1 MVLLPQLPPSSWVL
15 RMNNSFTYIL
25 RHAQLLSSTL
35 VCCGVMFGYQCFIFI
50 HREFSNIAYYIYT
63 HTCTQRYIYTCRHS
77 PAPRQLFH
85 MGSGMDPHLCL
96 DQQSRSSRGWWGG
109 QSQVLTAP
117 EPGLFQGKA
126 LCNWLVFFLSF
137 SPCASPTPRNLCTK
151 AVAGN
156 VGKELHLKEKGNGS
170 HGLTLGPS
178 FHEDPAAWILA
189 PFQDV
194 WPVTLRPKGLGRTR
208 GLGSGGYRL
217 CLGSG
222 VLSLLRKPKGRGSGD
237 TQASSSSS
245 SSSPPPP
252 ALRLSLLSVRRC
264 GHADSFFFLELGRSA
279 PTGPGE
285 LWLQAP
291 DAVVA
296 QSIHETVLAAMKRLG
311 DGSAGGR
318 AEPLPRDPPT
328 SAYRPSTSQPYATLA
343 SAAQSS
349 GPSHCRGL
357 GERRG
362 KATLQTP
369 ATAASQ
375 PEGLE
380 RGGGY
385 IAMGAQSDYEP
396 MGGGEAGGYMVM
408 APPRLA
414 ASAPAAPHHPLQG
427 CGGSEYVPM
436 SRSLPGSSPSSS
448 LPRSYEL
455 GAGGPGPSFQGPR
468 RSIGERWGPAAA
480 HSSLQP
486 PSELAGEYV
495 CIKYVAPDYLGM
507 GSAIQE
513 APNGHLNYVDLDLI
527 PPLEARG
534 DAPGSVRNRQHS
546 YACIEFQNL
555 REAPGLPCVSSRPKN
570 QSPAPGRQSKRAEVP
585 GVLPLLPPKSAVPL
599 PS

>member
-1 MVLLPQLPPSSWVL
+1 MKPGGGGPPAAPDSETAGLPLVLPRPWGCPADVRLCGHLRKQKSQRRRFFVL
-15 RMNNSFTYIL
+15 RADPPRLECYESEKKFRAGRAPPKLSVSLAGACTISKRVDARQ
-25 RHAQLLSSTL
+25 RHLIVLYTRDRSLGVAAACEAEQQAWYSALLEA
-35 VCCGVMFGYQCFIFI
+35 
-50 HREFSNIAYYIYT
+50 RA
-63 HTCTQRYIYTCRHS
+63 
-77 PAPRQLFH
+77 A
-85 MGSGMDPHLCL
+85 
-96 DQQSRSSRGWWGG
+96 
-109 QSQVLTAP
+109 A
-117 EPGLFQGKA
+117 
-126 LCNWLVFFLSF
+126 
-137 SPCASPTPRNLCTK
+137 
-151 AVAGN
+151 
-156 VGKELHLKEKGNGS
+156 
-170 HGLTLGPS
+170 GPS

-208 GLGSGGYRL
+208 GLGSGCYRL

-237 TQASSSSS
+237 TQAS

-408 APPRLA
+408 APARLA

-448 LPRSYEL
+448 PPRSYEL

-546 YACIEFQNL
+546 YACIEFQDL